1 MLSPLES
8 PIIYIGMSQLYE
20 PLTAVVLYWHLRGCG
35 GAILSFILIIERA
48 CQQTRAS
55 SECELQTRHS
65 CKQSTFL
72 KRHIQIKHK
81 QSTSRHLHCCAI
93 PQTLSKS
100 IRMDLDRILW
110 IVTLVAIRNCTV
122 FLFLNSMSRRLQE
135 HCWNQSSWTLELIQS
150 LFWFVA

>member
-1 MLSPLES
+1 MLMYCYVNVTTIRVMCVYQERHRPTPVQPEYTLYILLE
-8 PIIYIGMSQLYE
+8 GN
-20 PLTAVVLYWHLRGCG
+20 R
-35 GAILSFILIIERA
+35 
-48 CQQTRAS
+48 QTRAS

-110 IVTLVAIRNCTV
+110 IVTLVAKRNCTV

-135 HCWNQSSWTLELIQS
+135 HCWNQSSWTLEIIQS